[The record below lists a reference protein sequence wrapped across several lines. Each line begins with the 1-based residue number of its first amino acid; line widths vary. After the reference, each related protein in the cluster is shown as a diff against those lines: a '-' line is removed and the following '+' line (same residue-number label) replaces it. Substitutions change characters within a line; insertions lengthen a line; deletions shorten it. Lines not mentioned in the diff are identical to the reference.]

1 MKNIE
6 VVLLI
11 NCLAWKCILMMDK
24 TFLIKNTVVVALILL
39 RLCPAFFGCGEPATS
54 IAKTG
59 PSFLDHSHSS
69 TILSVVMT
77 FLRKSGSLVVVWIKS
92 LANAAQILPRHV
104 SCQDPVS
111 KSQTQWFL
119 ESPDQLLVLT
129 LSVADLCW
137 LQPVHI
143 QHSQVF
149 CSLQA
154 FQRGSLS
161 TDFWPSLKCLCHTCI
176 SAALT
181 VSSTKGFWI
190 IQLVSTE
197 ECSSLM

>member
-1 MKNIE
+1 MKNIK

-11 NCLAWKCILMMDK
+11 NCLVWSGVLDLDN
-24 TFLIKNTVVVALILL
+24 TFPIKNTVIVALILL

-54 IAKTG
+54 IGKTG

-154 FQRGSLS
+154 FRNVDHFQHILDHLWSVCATLL
-161 TDFWPSLKCLCHTCI
+161 F
-176 SAALT
+176 ALH
-181 VSSTKGFWI
+181 
-190 IQLVSTE
+190 
-197 ECSSLM
+197 